1 MPKAYD
7 RQYYGQK
14 TQPGQQQQPS
24 YDPRR
29 DYLTQDTSSQ
39 DWIRHEEALR
49 NPASAPVY
57 NIPNIP
63 FTPVGTPGQGG
74 MTSNIGGRPSGDQPW
89 TNPNDPWYGNPPASQ
104 QELMQRYGGG
114 ETQPPGPFSPVGTT
128 PTQRPGGQL
137 WSDWGH
143 AGQQVAPG
151 TVQQEWVRPDYAGGH
166 IIWND
171 LYGYQDYPTI
181 EKMYASAQG
190 PVTQEQFGQ
199 WGLTP
204 QFNPWQSYEQFAG
217 RQTYGQQQQAQ
228 QGGYGAG
235 GFGGRM
241 EASGLPTP
249 WQWGVTGDVLGNI
262 AQGGANIGMP
272 DIWQQGAQGLG
283 QMMQG
288 GMPTDVSGIYGAQLP
303 VAQRYLEETG
313 KGLAEQFGMG
323 GMRYSTPFQ
332 ARLMEETGRM
342 GENLALSQ
350 AQAEVGAQEAAR
362 GRMMGAYGQ
371 GLGYGGG
378 MAGLQV
384 GNINR
389 QMQAANQLWGQGMG
403 EVMYPMNV
411 AQGMAG
417 LGQGMFNQQSQQ
429 IQQMLNDPYLMAM
442 MGMAG
447 NTGFG
452 QQQYQPSPLGTG
464 LDIFSSM
471 YPWLKG
477 QQSTE
482 TLGYTPV
489 PPGRTWD
496 NLPF

>member
-7 RQYYGQK
+7 QRYYSPREQTRGRQ
-14 TQPGQQQQPS
+14 
-24 YDPRR
+24 
-29 DYLTQDTSSQ
+29 
-39 DWIRHEEALR
+39 
-49 NPASAPVY
+49 
-57 NIPNIP
+57 
-63 FTPVGTPGQGG
+63 PVGTPGGYQNYPAEPPPPPFAPAG
-74 MTSNIGGRPSGDQPW
+74 TSVSGFRLGTPEQ
-89 TNPNDPWYGNPPASQ
+89 A
-104 QELMQRYGGG
+104 RYMRGQAEAMGFQFPT
-114 ETQPPGPFSPVGTT
+114 ERPPGITMGATYSGQQLNPINSWQATPVGTGAQGAT
-128 PTQRPGGQL
+128 STQRPGGSL

-151 TVQQEWVRPDYAGGH
+151 TVQQDWFRDPSWGGH
-166 IIWND
+166 VVWNPQ
-171 LYGYQDYPTI
+171 YGYQDYGDI
-181 EKMYASAQG
+181 EGRYSQAGA

-217 RQTYGQQQQAQ
+217 RQTYGQQQAAQ
-228 QGGYGAG
+228 QGQG

-262 AQGGANIGMP
+262 AQGGANIGIP
-272 DIWQQGAQGLG
+272 DIWRQGAQGLG
-283 QMMQG
+283 QMMEG

-303 VAQRYLEETG
+303 IAQRYLEETG

-350 AQAEVGAQEAAR
+350 AQAQIGAQEAAR

-378 MAGLQV
+378 MAGLEA
-384 GNINR
+384 GNIGR

-429 IQQMLNDPYLMAM
+429 INQMLNDPYLMAM
-442 MGMAG
+442 LGMAG
-447 NTGFG
+447 GTGFA
-452 QQQYQPSPLGTG
+452 QPQYQPSPFTTG
-464 LDIFSSM
+464 LNVFGAT
-471 YPWLKG
+471 YPWLQGQG
-477 QQSTE
+477 QQQQNYYQGTD
-482 TLGYTPV
+482 V
-489 PPGRTWD
+489 PYQDYG
-496 NLPF
+496 LQF